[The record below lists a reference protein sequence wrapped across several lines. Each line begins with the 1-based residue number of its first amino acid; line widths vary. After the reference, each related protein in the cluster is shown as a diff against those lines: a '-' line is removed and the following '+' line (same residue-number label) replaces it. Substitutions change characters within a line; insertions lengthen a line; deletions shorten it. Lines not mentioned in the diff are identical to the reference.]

1 MLDFD
6 LVLIKD
12 NDQRTSGLPWRTF
25 VKRKGDA
32 IVSGPLRQTASEAM
46 LWSKLE
52 KKRQWFQLHEALQ
65 WTSVEWA
72 SNLFVNI
79 EPTEV
84 PLLEQGFVLFDAKF
98 ANYFFNIT
106 LTTSFVE
113 QVSTWGPDYLWCQAA
128 VQWASNARPGCY
140 LIPVVSSHDDT
151 RQITKTKEWS
161 DAGSEMLKSF
171 ANYPLFRDWMKP
183 STAWNHIVG
192 GKSLSDIEKICRE
205 LTGQRSDLFDWHAC
219 LMFSSEEEIQA
230 AWTRANNAWT
240 RANNWCDDCQWR
252 TATFSCQQ
260 RVKWEME
267 KWGSAE
273 IEAKRA
279 NLAHCT
285 LPNRPR
291 EGQRGPRD

>member
-1 MLDFD
+1 
-6 LVLIKD
+6 
-12 NDQRTSGLPWRTF
+12 
-25 VKRKGDA
+25 
-32 IVSGPLRQTASEAM
+32 M
-46 LWSKLE
+46 LWTMFE
-52 KKRQWFQLHEALQ
+52 KKSQWFQLHEATK

-72 SNLFVNI
+72 SDYFVNI

-84 PLLEQGFVLFDAKF
+84 PLLEQYFVLFDAKF

-113 QVSTWGPDYLWCQAA
+113 QVSAWGPDYLWCQAA

-171 ANYPLFRDWMKP
+171 ANYPLFRDWMAP
-183 STAWNHIVG
+183 YTTWSHIVG
-192 GKSLSDIEKICRE
+192 GKSLYEIEKSCRA
-205 LTGQRSDLFDWHAC
+205 LTRQRRSDSFDLQAC
-219 LMFSSEEEIQA
+219 FTLGSEKELQA
-230 AWTRANNAWT
+230 AWTK
-240 RANNWCDDCQWR
+240 ANNWCDDCQWR
-252 TATFSCQQ
+252 TASFSCRQ
-260 RVKWEME
+260 RVEWEME

-273 IEAKRA
+273 LEAKRA

-285 LPNRPR
+285 LPSRPRALGLPR
-291 EGQRGPRD
+291 EGQGGPRDNAK